1 MDAVGCGWVRQAYCG
16 NQQDAGHSLPTAP
29 GIQSIHLY
37 ICARGFVK
45 MHSKIMIFSIHF
57 HSCKVCGIMKS
68 KNANQKPSLKKY

>member
-1 MDAVGCGWVRQAYCG
+1 MPWGEFGCDEHVVETNKMQVIA
-16 NQQDAGHSLPTAP
+16 NTVP

-45 MHSKIMIFSIHF
+45 MHSKIMIFSIYF

>member
-45 MHSKIMIFSIHF
+45 LHFKILI
-57 HSCKVCGIMKS
+57 C
-68 KNANQKPSLKKY
+68 